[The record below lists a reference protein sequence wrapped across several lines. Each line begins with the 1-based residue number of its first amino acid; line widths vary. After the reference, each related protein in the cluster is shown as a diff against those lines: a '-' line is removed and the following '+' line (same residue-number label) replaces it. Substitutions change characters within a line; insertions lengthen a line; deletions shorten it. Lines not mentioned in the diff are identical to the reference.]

1 MYLRSLIIIDVQ
13 GNMGWKPEENQLFEL
28 PRLKEIRNVSWAAE
42 CADCWLIKKVSED
55 ALEIYNKSYFT
66 STSAKQCIIHH
77 YTFSDYLTM
86 LARHRFVVKECRNV
100 TDCIL
105 RKEANVTNTY
115 LCWRL
120 NQRVVSGQLLLGTLG
135 AVLNM
140 VVFFNILLTRSLRK
154 NVSMVFL
161 CNLALGDTLIC
172 VFLVLMASMIVSYR
186 YQDFENILE
195 SLCPRVGF
203 LWVLGQCA
211 TSITSVALTV
221 ERYLCIVF
229 SMKPDIRV
237 TPRLASL
244 AVAVNWVFAALFM
257 SVALYFNIY
266 RLNYLCIPMIYDMR
280 FPIATHYSIA
290 LGSIALTLYL
300 VTIPL
305 YVHIYKVVKQS
316 SEQMGIQRESTL
328 AKRIAILVGTNLV
341 LFFLPILSLGAWKLL
356 VNSSHQMQ
364 QSIYFRRAISDWIPQ
379 YCLTI
384 NSCLNPLV
392 HAFRNDKFKNALK
405 QKLPLRCNT
414 SKVTPA
420 TQKNS
425 DSIPTYKLQKRHSA
439 GGSST

>member
-1 MYLRSLIIIDVQ
+1 M
-13 GNMGWKPEENQLFEL
+13 
-28 PRLKEIRNVSWAAE
+28 SWADE
-42 CADCWLIKKVSED
+42 CMDCWLIKNLSED
-55 ALEIYNKSYFT
+55 ALEIYNKSHFM
-66 STSAKQCIIHH
+66 STSAKGCIINH
-77 YTFSDYLTM
+77 YTFSEYLTM
-86 LARHRFVVKECRNV
+86 LARNHFFVKECRNI
-100 TDCIL
+100 TDCIS
-105 RKEANVTNTY
+105 RREVYVNKTY

-161 CNLALGDTLIC
+161 SNLALGDTLIC
-172 VFLVLMASMIVSYR
+172 MFLVLMASIIVSYR

-203 LWVLGQCA
+203 LWVLEQCT

-244 AVAVNWVFAALFM
+244 AVVVNWIFATLFM

-305 YVHIYKVVKQS
+305 YAHIYTVVKRS
-316 SEQMGIQRESTL
+316 SQQMGVQRESTL
-328 AKRIAILVGTNLV
+328 AKRISILVGTNMLF
-341 LFFLPILSLGAWKLL
+341 FFLPIISLGAWKLL

-379 YCLTI
+379 YCLTM

-392 HAFRNDKFKNALK
+392 HAFRSDKFKNALK
-405 QKLPLRCNT
+405 RKLPLRFNT
-414 SKVTPA
+414 SKVTPV

-425 DSIPTYKLQKRHSA
+425 DSVPSYKLQKGIQLMGLA
-439 GGSST
+439 IST